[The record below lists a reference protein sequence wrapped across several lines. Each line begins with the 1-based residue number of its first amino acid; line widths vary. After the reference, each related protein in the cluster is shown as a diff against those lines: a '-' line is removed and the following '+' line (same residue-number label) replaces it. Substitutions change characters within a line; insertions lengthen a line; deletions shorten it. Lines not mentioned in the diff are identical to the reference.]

1 MCWTVIFAATTLIL
15 VPTPF
20 ATLSRFHHVSDCK
33 NEEEEEERGV
43 VAAATKGTRV
53 TIAITVVGDAAE
65 CFSVG
70 KYGGC
75 MMILSVCSLNVTLQN
90 ASLWGIDALI
100 ILTSAMPR
108 IKPGFDPTKQKRPK
122 YYFEEGAFPEQVDW
136 IGQKNQIDSAKA
148 AGVKQIVLVGSMGG
162 TDVNHPVNKM
172 CKGNILSWKRKAEQ
186 YLADSG
192 IPYTIIRCGAFEN
205 EEGGLREL
213 ITGKDDEML
222 KIETKTIPRADVA
235 EACIQASSSHYASST
250 IYRAP
255 HWPESI
261 ASALTFKAPSSDIH
275 VSPFQPPHEPTRGA
289 KRFQFPS
296 IRAGLADTRSTLTIK
311 ILIVCVG

>member
-1 MCWTVIFAATTLIL
+1 MAMVTRVPFAAAATTPLSSFSSSSSSSIL
-15 VPTPF
+15 QSLRWWNRESAAKSVGTRI
-20 ATLSRFHHVSDCK
+20 S
-33 NEEEEEERGV
+33 V
-43 VAAATKGTRV
+43 VAAN
-53 TIAITVVGDAAE
+53 ITVLVTGAGGRTGKIVYKKLKERRNEYEARGLVRTEESKQKIGGADDIYVGDIRDAENIDAA
-65 CFSVG
+65 F
-70 KYGGC
+70 
-75 MMILSVCSLNVTLQN
+75 Q
-90 ASLWGIDALI
+90 GIDALI

-148 AGVKQIVLVGSMGG
+148 ARVKQIVLVGSMGG

-172 CKGNILSWKRKAEQ
+172 CKGNILVWKRKAEQ

-213 ITGKDDEML
+213 ITGKDDEIL

-235 EACIQASSSHYASST
+235 EACIQALNYEEAK
-250 IYRAP
+250 
-255 HWPESI
+255 
-261 ASALTFKAPSSDIH
+261 FKAFDLASKPEGAG
-275 VSPFQPPHEPTRGA
+275 SPTKDF
-289 KRFQFPS
+289 
-296 IRAGLADTRSTLTIK
+296 RALFSQITTPF
-311 ILIVCVG
+311 